1 MSLEDLVNKSIYIIR
16 EAKNQFKN
24 VAALWST
31 GKDST
36 VLLALARQAFL
47 GKIPFPAI
55 HIDNG
60 LDFPETYALRDE
72 LSKEWKF
79 KVIVAKSKIM
89 NAEENITGLRCCGA
103 NKTEALKEV
112 IEQHKFDGLFVSIR
126 RDEHGIR
133 AKERYFSPRD
143 SNFRWDYLNQP
154 AEVWDYYIKNNNA
167 NHTRIH
173 PLLHWTELDIWKYI
187 KQENLPVNPLY
198 FSRNGK
204 RFRSLGCTQCTVSVD
219 SEAKTT
225 DDIIK
230 ELGKTNVPERAGRFK
245 GKEDELIMQRL
256 RALGYM

>member
-1 MSLEDLVNKSIYIIR
+1 MELDKLENKSIYIIR
-16 EAKNQFKN
+16 EAYNQFKN
-24 VAALWST
+24 LAALWST

-36 VLLALARQAFL
+36 VLLSLARRAFF

-60 LDFPETYALRDE
+60 FDFPETYALRDKV
-72 LSKEWKF
+72 SKDWKF
-79 KVIVAKSKIM
+79 KVIVAECEIKD
-89 NAEENITGLRCCGA
+89 AEENITGLRCCGA
-103 NKTEALKEV
+103 NKTEALKKV
-112 IEQHKFDGLFVSIR
+112 MKRHKFDGIFVSIR

-154 AEVWDYYIKNNNA
+154 AEIWDYYIKNGHA

-173 PLLHWTELDIWKYI
+173 PLLHWTETDIWRYI

-204 RFRSLGCTQCTVSVD
+204 RFRSLGCTQCTVSID
-219 SEAKTT
+219 SKAKNV

-230 ELGKTNVPERAGRFK
+230 ELEKIDTPERAGRFK